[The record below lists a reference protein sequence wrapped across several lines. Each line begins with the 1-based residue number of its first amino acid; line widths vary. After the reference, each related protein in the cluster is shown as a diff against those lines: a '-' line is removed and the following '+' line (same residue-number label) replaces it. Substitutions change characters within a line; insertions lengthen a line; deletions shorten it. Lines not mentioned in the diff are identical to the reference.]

1 MYNNN
6 YVPYLSSLTIV
17 IEGRRSGSDATIP
30 YVQQDFDFAA
40 KRTSLVQLELVTS
53 SSGLFDEKYLAKTL
67 VKSKGQYL
75 DS

>member
-1 MYNNN
+1 MYINM
-6 YVPYLSSLTIV
+6 YITVV
-17 IEGRRSGSDATIP
+17 
-30 YVQQDFDFAA
+30 VQQDFDFAA
-40 KRTSLVQLELVTS
+40 ERTSLVQLELVTS